1 MYPGCPGKWT
11 LNECCHQNEF
21 KSVWPNFL
29 QMMIMTAILEWLQL
43 WDQLSKVARL
53 ENCAPCR
60 LLGYKN
66 LQSIRKS
73 ELLKQLN
80 AKPTF
85 NNTETWTTIVWNYN
99 WFCLIGNLATMYAK
113 LLQNESVA
121 QPRVSKHWRVKSVE
135 SWIHWGDKTPA
146 RSHYSLRERQH
157 SFQLSNIEFLQ
168 FKNSFINR
176 CLFKFRWLHS
186 ALQSNVFS
194 EFCAY
199 CSYCSFNST
208 FYFV

>member
-1 MYPGCPGKWT
+1 MSPPCPSIIDSSNKFKNTDILIPMYPGCPGKWT

-60 LLGYKN
+60 FLGYKN

-121 QPRVSKHWRVKSVE
+121 QPTLKGKERWKLN
-135 SWIHWGDKTPA
+135 P
-146 RSHYSLRERQH
+146 LRWQNPCT
-157 SFQLSNIEFLQ
+157 QPL
-168 FKNSFINR
+168 
-176 CLFKFRWLHS
+176 
-186 ALQSNVFS
+186 
-194 EFCAY
+194 
-199 CSYCSFNST
+199 
-208 FYFV
+208 